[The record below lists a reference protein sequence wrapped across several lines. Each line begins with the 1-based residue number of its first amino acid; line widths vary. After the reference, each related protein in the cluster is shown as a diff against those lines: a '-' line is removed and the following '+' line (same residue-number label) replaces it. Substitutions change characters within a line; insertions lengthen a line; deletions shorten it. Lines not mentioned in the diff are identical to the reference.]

1 MVRSRE
7 ITMNYKAL
15 QQQNQEMRIPIEHAE
30 FIMAFRYRMTKI
42 AYLTRL
48 YIVQNFAK
56 IGNINQVINELYK
69 MPELFRQLGESITG
83 KPVPDEIVNLLFKYD
98 HRLQD
103 LVDAM
108 LSGDSAKA
116 DESIKALYELA
127 NEIASGLAAYNPNWN
142 KETLEGFLL
151 DYFEYVVAEV
161 IAVESGDYNKALD
174 IFDEMVYKSV
184 DLGDYYAEGF
194 LRMAGEPHQEGTISL
209 GELNIIKDMK
219 LVATQL
225 TYLTRFYMVAR
236 ITNIYES
243 QYVAQRLYQLPLNL
257 YEKLKMILGY
267 LNSKDLLNLLSI
279 YSIKLEAIIDA
290 IISNDTAAIETSM
303 NDLYQFSDQLADYLA
318 ATNPFWSKEKWKELF
333 YSYNNHLIDEATAL
347 KTEGTGL
354 TEEPQASL
362 RIFEEMLQAAWSMG
376 DYLAEGLIQYVTT
389 SETPPRLR
397 EPWELYPSLI
407 PEV

>member
-1 MVRSRE
+1 MD
-7 ITMNYKAL
+7 YKAL

-42 AYLTRL
+42 AYLTRF

-56 IGNINQVINELYK
+56 IGNINQVVNELYK

-83 KPVPDEIVNLLFKYD
+83 KPVPDEIVDLLMKYD

-127 NEIASGLAAYNPNWN
+127 GEIASGLSAYNPNWN

-161 IAVESGDYNKALD
+161 IAVESKDYNKALD
-174 IFDEMVYKSV
+174 IFDEMVYKAV

-194 LRMAGEPHQEGTISL
+194 LRIAAEPHEKGTISL

-257 YEKLKMILGY
+257 YEKLIMILGY
-267 LNSKDLLNLLSI
+267 LNSIGLLNLLSL
-279 YSIKLEAIIDA
+279 YSIKIEAIIDA
-290 IISNDTAAIETSM
+290 ILSGDTAAIETSM

-318 ATNPFWSKEKWKELF
+318 SINPFWSKEKWKDLF

-347 KTEGTGL
+347 KAEGTGIS
-354 TEEPQASL
+354 EEPQASL
-362 RIFEEMLQAAWSMG
+362 PIFEEMLQAAWSMG

-389 SETPPRLR
+389 SENPPRLR
-397 EPWELYPSLI
+397 EPWQLYPSLI
-407 PEV
+407 PEL